1 MLLSECN
8 QANVKIKK
16 SFVVDKVEKVNDD
29 YIVIN
34 KNDKYFSKSL
44 VIATG
49 GLSIPKIG
57 ATDFGYKIAN
67 QFNLNI
73 VETQPA
79 LVPLTFTDEILSL
92 CNELSG
98 LSLNANISQGN
109 ISFEEGMLFTH
120 RGPSM
125 CE

>member
-8 QANVKIKK
+8 QANVLIKK
-16 SFVVDKVEKVNDD
+16 SFKVESIEKIDNE

-34 KNDKYFSKSL
+34 DNDKYISKSL

-57 ATDFGYKIAN
+57 ATDFGYNIAG

-73 VETQPA
+73 IDTQPA

-98 LSLNANISQGN
+98 LSLNANISHGN
-109 ISFEEGMLFTH
+109 TSVSYTH
-120 RGPSM
+120 LRAH
-125 CE
+125 ET